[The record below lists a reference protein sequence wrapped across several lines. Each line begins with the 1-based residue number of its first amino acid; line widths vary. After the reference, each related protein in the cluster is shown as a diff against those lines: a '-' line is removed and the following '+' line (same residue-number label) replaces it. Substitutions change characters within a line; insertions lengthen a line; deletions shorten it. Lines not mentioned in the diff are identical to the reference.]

1 MKRLNQDIKNH
12 SFAAV
17 YLLYGDEDY
26 LCTQYKNRL
35 FLAAS
40 GGDGMNSM
48 VKSGKDP
55 ELAPLRDFT
64 DTLPFFAERR
74 VLLLEDTGLFKHS
87 AEGYDAWIESL
98 PDTACVIFSEKEV
111 DKRNRLYKAVIRKGY
126 AAELNRPDERMLEDW
141 ILRRIG
147 QQHLSVTK
155 EAFRR
160 FLEICEPDMQSIDN
174 ELQKLSSA
182 IDKAKKSVCARV
194 RVAYPAM
201 FDELQGIGHYVLEF
215 KTDRFCASWNK
226 AYCTHDIG
234 KDGKRHFS
242 FTLAGIP
249 TRRRENKVSSFIG
262 LNGYADRLYSLGW
275 SYQRIC
281 ELFLGYNTTFAND
294 VIRLNA
300 RKFPEWGETLFEKVT
315 DCNGDSALVAEP
327 LALALYPMSK
337 TVNDTKSAENAVNM
351 RYALANNE
359 NVNTKR
365 KLVCAKGVLD
375 LEGVLNEIHV

>member
-147 QQHLSVTK
+147 QQHLSVAK

-174 ELQKLSSA
+174 ELQKLCGY
-182 IDKAKKSVCARV
+182 CAEKGTIEPEDV
-194 RVAYPAM
+194 DTV
-201 FDELQGIGHYVLEF
+201 V
-215 KTDRFCASWNK
+215 
-226 AYCTHDIG
+226 
-234 KDGKRHFS
+234 
-242 FTLAGIP
+242 
-249 TRRRENKVSSFIG
+249 TRSLTNRIFI
-262 LNGYADRLYSLGW
+262 L
-275 SYQRIC
+275 I
-281 ELFLGYNTTFAND
+281 
-294 VIRLNA
+294 
-300 RKFPEWGETLFEKVT
+300 EKVT
-315 DCNGDSALVAEP
+315 AG
-327 LALALYPMSK
+327 
-337 TVNDTKSAENAVNM
+337 
-351 RYALANNE
+351 
-359 NVNTKR
+359 KR
-365 KLVCAKGVLD
+365 VESLD
-375 LEGVLNEIHV
+375 LYYELLSLREPPMRILYLILRQLNQMLEVLELQREGLNRNAIADTMKLRPFIAGKLMDQARQFRLSDLQRYIREALELEEAVKSGDLQENMSVELLILSMTG